1 MGLDVEVCL
10 IEIVAEFELPRT
22 ERSLCMVAPAGAVMG
37 LGSRGWSG
45 VLTTLHGALRE
56 LHARSGAAVA
66 GWVWERPWRTFS
78 PPHEH
83 QLTLWLAA
91 ADAVELDV
99 VAGLCSTA
107 QEPWRCG
114 GMAVRPPFAL
124 PALYIAKTGQ
134 AYHVWHAGRGG
145 PFTPVLR
152 RAGVRLVRERRR
164 LADAFADQF
173 LPGAHHALG
182 VEERNQRSLRQQGAI
197 ILRTVQQVIE
207 ADGVIEKAEA
217 SFFTGWFTPELRDEL
232 HLSTAALVDEAYRL
246 AIDELPR
253 TLSEE
258 RRLALLNVPLA
269 ASIADGRIDPR
280 ELAVIRSTGERLGL
294 PADAV
299 ADYLTKIW

>member
-182 VEERNQRSLRQQGAI
+182 VEERNQP
-197 ILRTVQQVIE
+197 TKMVQWLTTRYGE
-207 ADGVIEKAEA
+207 
-217 SFFTGWFTPELRDEL
+217 PELSTEPRMGIWRSPSAEL
-232 HLSTAALVDEAYRL
+232 ILMVLPGTQVSLVQFVTS
-246 AIDELPR
+246 PG
-253 TLSEE
+253 
-258 RRLALLNVPLA
+258 LA
-269 ASIADGRIDPR
+269 AFGGD
-280 ELAVIRSTGERLGL
+280 E
-294 PADAV
+294 
-299 ADYLTKIW
+299 